1 MLCDKTD
8 FISFI
13 LRKTEVSHRKK
24 NKQNKT
30 RSENKQIRKNKQ
42 TKRNRT
48 SYVLPH
54 AFMEDTIRHNIA
66 AQVKS
71 TSKAYIPYL
80 LAIIIK

>member
-24 NKQNKT
+24 TNKT
-30 RSENKQIRKNKQ
+30 KQDQKTNMRKNKQ

-66 AQVKS
+66 AQIKS